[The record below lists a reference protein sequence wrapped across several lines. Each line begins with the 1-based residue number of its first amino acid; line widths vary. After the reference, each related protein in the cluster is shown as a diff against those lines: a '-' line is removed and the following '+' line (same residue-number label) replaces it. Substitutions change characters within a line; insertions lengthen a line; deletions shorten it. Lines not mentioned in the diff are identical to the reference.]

1 MEKARLDNDYVGGKR
16 MTDFK
21 AERQMSG
28 SSLKKVERDSRYG
41 YPAGEC
47 VQQGKVDGQQ
57 RHLIRKDV
65 ITRKNERK
73 DGSA

>member
-1 MEKARLDNDYVGGKR
+1 
-16 MTDFK
+16 
-21 AERQMSG
+21 MSG

-47 VQQGKVDGQQ
+47 VQQEKVDGQQ